1 MTNTTKTIQEL
12 NLSDG
17 FLFAKVMDDKEI
29 CRKVLGKILG
39 IPIQKVS
46 IPDDQRTADIPH
58 GSQGIQRYAYSSD
71 DKDMVYNVKMECLN
85 QHKATLPQMA
95 RYYEESMDSG
105 IISAG
110 LDCGKLKKSYVIFIC
125 SFDPFT
131 EGRHIYTFENRCREY
146 PSLSL
151 GDEATKIFL
160 NTKGTVNDV
169 DQEMLDFLAYME
181 NTADAFAAQ
190 AASPLV
196 REIHKRVTEIKQ
208 NEDMADEYADFA
220 MSLCERSMK

>member
-12 NLSDG
+12 NLSDS

-46 IPDDQRTADIPH
+46 MPDGQRTADIPH

-71 DKDMVYNVKMECLN
+71 AKDTVYNVKVECLN
-85 QHKATLPQMA
+85 QHKAMLPQMA

-169 DQEMLDFLAYME
+169 DQEMLDFLTYME
-181 NTADAFAAQ
+181 NTADAFVAQ

-208 NEDMADEYADFA
+208 NKDMADEYADFA
-220 MSLCERSMK
+220 MSLCKSIMK

>member
-1 MTNTTKTIQEL
+1 M
-12 NLSDG
+12 
-17 FLFAKVMDDKEI
+17 LF
-29 CRKVLGKILG
+29 R
-39 IPIQKVS
+39 S
-46 IPDDQRTADIPH
+46 
-58 GSQGIQRYAYSSD
+58 
-71 DKDMVYNVKMECLN
+71 
-85 QHKATLPQMA
+85 
-95 RYYEESMDSG
+95 
-105 IISAG
+105 
-110 LDCGKLKKSYVIFIC
+110 
-125 SFDPFT
+125 
-131 EGRHIYTFENRCREY
+131 REY

-169 DQEMLDFLAYME
+169 DQEMLDFLTYME

-190 AASPLV
+190 ATSPLV

>member
-1 MTNTTKTIQEL
+1 
-12 NLSDG
+12 
-17 FLFAKVMDDKEI
+17 
-29 CRKVLGKILG
+29 
-39 IPIQKVS
+39 
-46 IPDDQRTADIPH
+46 
-58 GSQGIQRYAYSSD
+58 
-71 DKDMVYNVKMECLN
+71 
-85 QHKATLPQMA
+85 MA

-169 DQEMLDFLAYME
+169 DQEMLDFLTYME
-181 NTADAFAAQ
+181 NTADAFVAQ

-208 NEDMADEYADFA
+208 NKDMADEYADFA
-220 MSLCERSMK
+220 ISLCKSIMK

>member
-29 CRKVLGKILG
+29 CRKVLETILG
-39 IPIQKVS
+39 ISIREVS
-46 IPDDQRTADIPH
+46 IPARQGTATTPYGEKGMRFHAYINDDMET
-58 GSQGIQRYAYSSD
+58 
-71 DKDMVYNVKMECLN
+71 VYNVEMECRN
-85 QHKATLPQMA
+85 QKKAPLPQKA
-95 RYYEESMDSG
+95 RYYEESMDLD

-110 LDCGKLKKSYVIFIC
+110 EDCEKLKKSFVIFVC
-125 SFDPFT
+125 TFDPFSD
-131 EGRHIYTFENRCREY
+131 GCHIYTFENRCKEY
-146 PSLSL
+146 PSLAL

-160 NTKGTVNDV
+160 NTKGTINDI
-169 DQEMLDFLAYME
+169 DQEMLDLLSYME
-181 NTADAFAAQ
+181 NTTDAFAAQ

-208 NEDMADEYADFA
+208 NKDMANEYANLVI
-220 MSLCERSMK
+220 SLCESN